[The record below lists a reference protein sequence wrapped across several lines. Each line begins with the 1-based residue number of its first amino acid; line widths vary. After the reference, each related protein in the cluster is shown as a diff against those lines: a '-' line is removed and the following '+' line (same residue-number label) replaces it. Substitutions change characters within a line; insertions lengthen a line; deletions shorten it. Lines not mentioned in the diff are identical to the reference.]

1 MKYPNVKV
9 SFMRTSLNLLATGV
23 ALLVL
28 NFQLHAQMAY
38 APAVNYGVGSSPSS
52 VTVADINGDG
62 KVDLICANRGS
73 VISPTNTLSVLT
85 NNGSGLFGY
94 NATYAVGSAPYS
106 VTAADVNGDG
116 KVDLISANLM
126 GSSLSVLTNNGCG
139 GFVLA
144 STLATIQPNS
154 VIAADVNG
162 DGHVDLI
169 CANEGYG
176 ALSVFTNT
184 GGGGFAFA
192 GTNDV
197 GFEPKSVVASDI
209 NGDGHVDLICANAG
223 IYQLPQ
229 NVLINGNTL
238 SVLTNDSN
246 GSFALASTLN
256 VGIGPSSVTTADIN
270 GDGKVD
276 LICANSDNTISVLIA
291 VPTPTI
297 NLSSI
302 NTLVSWP
309 SGWTN
314 WTLQQNADLTT
325 TNWSACSGVIDD
337 GTNQRLTLPSPPG
350 SLFFRLAHP

>member
-1 MKYPNVKV
+1 
-9 SFMRTSLNLLATGV
+9 MRTSLNLLATGV

-106 VTAADVNGDG
+106 VT
-116 KVDLISANLM
+116 
-126 GSSLSVLTNNGCG
+126 
-139 GFVLA
+139 
-144 STLATIQPNS
+144 
-154 VIAADVNG
+154 AADVNG